1 MPVQMSSETQASL
14 EAVVERLAARFN
26 GVFSEQTVT
35 AVVNDAWDQLARQAT
50 LQHRFLP
57 MCIERFARDQLQ
69 AGAQADGLIAK
80 ELPEVLFVCVRNAG
94 RSQMAAAF
102 AQRLGE
108 GRIGVRSAGSE
119 PGEVIHPAVIEA
131 MSEVGLDVTQEF
143 PKPLTDV
150 VVRAADVV
158 ITMGCGDAC
167 PVYPGKRY
175 QDWPVADPSGESI
188 ETVRLIRRDIYRHVR
203 ELLEGMVPGG
213 TLAELH
219 GPEGSEL

>member
-14 EAVVERLAARFN
+14 DAVADRLAARFT
-26 GVFSEQTVT
+26 GVFSEETVT
-35 AVVNDAWDQLARQAT
+35 IVVNDAWWQLARHAT

-57 MCIERFARDQLQ
+57 MSIERFARDQLC
-69 AGAQADGLIAK
+69 ACAQADGLIAK
-80 ELPEVLFVCVRNAG
+80 DVPEVLFVCVRNAG

-102 AQRLGE
+102 AQRLGDR
-108 GRIGVRSAGSE
+108 RIGVRSAGSE

-131 MSEVGLDVTQEF
+131 MSEIGLDVTHEF

-150 VVRAADVV
+150 VVRAADFV

-175 QDWPVADPSGESI
+175 QDWHVDDPSGQSI
-188 ETVRLIRRDIYRHVR
+188 DKVRLIRRDIYHHVR
-203 ELLEGMVPGG
+203 ELLEGMVPAD
-213 TLAELH
+213 TLLELRR
-219 GPEGSEL
+219 PDGSEL

>member
-35 AVVNDAWDQLARQAT
+35 VVVNDAWEQLARQAT

-80 ELPEVLFVCVRNAG
+80 EIPEVLFVCVRNAG

>member
-1 MPVQMSSETQASL
+1 MPVQMSPETQASL
-14 EAVVERLAARFN
+14 EAVVERLAARFS
-26 GVFSEQTVT
+26 GVFSEETVT
-35 AVVNDAWDQLARQAT
+35 VVVNDAWEQLARQAT

-57 MCIERFARDQLQ
+57 MCIERFARDQLH

-94 RSQMAAAF
+94 RSQMAAAI

-108 GRIGVRSAGSE
+108 GRIGVRSAGSQ

-131 MSEVGLDVTQEF
+131 MSEIGLDVTREF

-203 ELLEGMVPGG
+203 ELLEGMVPAG

-219 GPEGSEL
+219 VPEGSEL